1 MGSSAMVFSALNPRN
16 RSLPRGTAL
25 VLVSLILAFP
35 LSGFPEDRASLKLLI
50 PTLVAVLG
58 TLDTMRCLQHRW
70 SLYHGAVVV
79 LIYTDILALCMN
91 SSHPAAVSLSAAVF
105 CRKATAKR
113 SRNGCQRSEPRAIA
127 RCREARRWFSS
138 A

>member
-1 MGSSAMVFSALNPRN
+1 MGSHPMVFNALNPRN

-79 LIYTDILALCMN
+79 LIYTDILALCMILFLLLY
-91 SSHPAAVSLSAAVF
+91 PY
-105 CRKATAKR
+105 
-113 SRNGCQRSEPRAIA
+113 G
-127 RCREARRWFSS
+127 RWLL
-138 A
+138 